1 MDLKELRTEDAS
13 VTKQIGSEDETVNAG
28 DITVWID
35 PLDATQE
42 YTGNIRLCKLFNIGN
57 TWSITTNDV

>member
-1 MDLKELRTEDAS
+1 MSSLPSNLIPAVNIGTISLIDEELPAR
-13 VTKQIGSEDETVNAG
+13 

-42 YTGNIRLCKLFNIGN
+42 FTGKAI
-57 TWSITTNDV
+57 SA